1 MSFTHD
7 LTHSLP
13 TSAGRTTATA
23 TLAVLAALV
32 ILVAAFGFSTRS
44 VAASHTTGAAARTT
58 LAAGEH
64 QIAKLR
70 HIGFLEAACTARG
83 TLLINRHTNQ
93 TRIVKI

>member
-7 LTHSLP
+7 LTHSFP
-13 TSAGRTTATA
+13 TSPGRTTATA

-32 ILVAAFGFSTRS
+32 ILVVAFGFTRS
-44 VAASHTTGAAARTT
+44 VAASHTTGATARTT

-64 QIAKLR
+64 QIAMLR

>member
-7 LTHSLP
+7 LTQSFP
-13 TSAGRTTATA
+13 TSAGRRTATA

-44 VAASHTTGAAARTT
+44 GAASHTAGAAARTT
-58 LAAGEH
+58 LAAGD